1 MCLCLKKTFAFH
13 KQLAPLNMSGYCC
26 FPGFNILPVRMH
38 LTACLVLCLV
48 MIFLLKLTRLKMF
61 FHSPSELGQVLLLTL
76 KLIVMAKRTKLILHM
91 ELFKTFIFQHG
102 LNLKLFF
109 CQIKGSSHEINLLCN
124 RKCKDDVEENG
135 KVLVQIIDTIVIL

>member
-1 MCLCLKKTFAFH
+1 
-13 KQLAPLNMSGYCC
+13 
-26 FPGFNILPVRMH
+26 
-38 LTACLVLCLV
+38 
-48 MIFLLKLTRLKMF
+48 MF

-91 ELFKTFIFQHG
+91 ELFKKFQHG

-109 CQIKGSSHEINLLCN
+109 CQIKGSSHEINLLCD